1 MRDIKRRKFIRLASA
16 FLGGL
21 GLAPLAGR
29 TGFAFSYPQHDLGT
43 LLAGIIPANA
53 MTRRTAEAVG
63 SQSDTPSRVDAL
75 EREILSKLAAT
86 GSEKPEIVRHM
97 LVDRIKTDFDYGW
110 TVSIDGWRLSRTEA
124 DLIFLASKHRSG

>member
-1 MRDIKRRKFIRLASA
+1 M
-16 FLGGL
+16 
-21 GLAPLAGR
+21 
-29 TGFAFSYPQHDLGT
+29 
-43 LLAGIIPANA
+43 LAGIVPANA